1 MSVVMGEHNIPSADT
16 YENMRRDV
24 DGSLFEGKFRIS
36 TIQLLKIIERY
47 KEIQKLIQKKLDLG
61 DEDFAAYQSGD
72 LEKSRELWE
81 KIDELEIE
89 ICRYTDFYS
98 RWYGV
103 DVMYSKLIKEYEYE
117 QAIELLSS
125 YYTKKIYEGLY
136 NER

>member
-1 MSVVMGEHNIPSADT
+1 MSVVMGEHNIPSADV

-36 TIQLLKIIERY
+36 TIRLLKIIERH
-47 KEIQKLIQKKLDLG
+47 KEIQKLVQKKLDLR
-61 DEDFAAYQSGD
+61 DEDFEAHKAGD
-72 LEKSRELWE
+72 LEKSRALCEQ
-81 KIDELEIE
+81 IDVLEAE